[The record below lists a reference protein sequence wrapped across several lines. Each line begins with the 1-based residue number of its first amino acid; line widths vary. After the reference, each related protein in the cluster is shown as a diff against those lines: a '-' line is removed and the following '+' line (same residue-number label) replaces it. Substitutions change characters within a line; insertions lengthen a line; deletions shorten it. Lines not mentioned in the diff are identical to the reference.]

1 MGVLITGDNGDRRI
15 SRLPGGNVAP
25 SQQSLWSTHLNFQNS
40 CKGGRLKLLGLA
52 GIIEVQCQPLKENHS
67 NVSSARHTV
76 ICSGEKPKAKTGD
89 LGEKREMTLLGD
101 QVGQGDVCKSNIAE
115 RIADQE
121 ETFYGSVAFILSKDD
136 YHEGRV

>member
-1 MGVLITGDNGDRRI
+1 M
-15 SRLPGGNVAP
+15 
-25 SQQSLWSTHLNFQNS
+25 
-40 CKGGRLKLLGLA
+40 KLLGLA
-52 GIIEVQCQPLKENHS
+52 GITEVPCQPLKENHS

-121 ETFYGSVAFILSKDD
+121 ETFFGAFCCFVSIKRRSP
-136 YHEGRV
+136 

>member
-52 GIIEVQCQPLKENHS
+52 GIVEVQCQPLKENHLKRAIT
-67 NVSSARHTV
+67 NVSSACHTAS
-76 ICSGEKPKAKTGD
+76 CSGEKPKAKTG
-89 LGEKREMTLLGD
+89 K
-101 QVGQGDVCKSNIAE
+101 K
-115 RIADQE
+115 
-121 ETFYGSVAFILSKDD
+121 
-136 YHEGRV
+136 EG